1 MKAKSLYL
9 HCLSASLQVAEMD
22 GRDAVEMICN
32 TESVEKDELLLYL
45 CKAFL
50 TQQLQNGDM
59 YYIWSVRLCSHTVT
73 VAQSTLSWCIENG
86 LHNCIVLC

>member
-1 MKAKSLYL
+1 
-9 HCLSASLQVAEMD
+9 MD

-32 TESVEKDELLLYL
+32 TESIEKDELLLYL

-59 YYIWSVRLCSHTVT
+59 YYIWSVTLCSHTVT
-73 VAQSTLSWCIENG
+73 VA
-86 LHNCIVLC
+86 